1 MNENLA
7 LIIIIAFAV
16 VAIIAFALMEKL
28 DSAIAGTIF
37 IIAAIGL
44 FVTYAIYLAQEHDR
58 NMAEVQNQIDTYWN
72 DIDTKAET
80 YKILL
85 DGKEVD
91 KDDID
96 IHLYSISVNDEK
108 QTIYITN
115 K

>member
-16 VAIIAFALMEKL
+16 VTIIALALMEKL
-28 DSAIAGTIF
+28 DSIIADIIF
-37 IIAAIGL
+37 IIAVIGL
-44 FVTYAIYLAQEHDR
+44 FVTSAIYLVQERDR
-58 NMAEVQNQIDTYWN
+58 NIAEVQNQIDTYWN

-80 YKILL
+80 YKIML
-85 DGKEVD
+85 DGREVD

-96 IHLYSISVNDEK
+96 IHLYSISVNYEK